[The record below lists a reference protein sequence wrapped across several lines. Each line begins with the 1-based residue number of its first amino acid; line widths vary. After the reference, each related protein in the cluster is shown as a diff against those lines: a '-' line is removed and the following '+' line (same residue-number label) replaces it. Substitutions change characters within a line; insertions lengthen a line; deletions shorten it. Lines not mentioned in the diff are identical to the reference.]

1 MPSPASSDSEDDD
14 DITPENVNH
23 NSSRDVHE
31 SFTIAKNEPDWTDV
45 KLADVSFSREARD
58 KDWALVEGLQTHQ
71 IDSLDIGATNATIA
85 LGAIG
90 ERQSLQIGFDTEV
103 ALKCVL
109 SPTPSMILTPSGHN
123 FVQAH
128 ILTPDS
134 SRRLLNGASGTWVTS
149 QPAQVLDR
157 NVNPISVYGQVV
169 ADDVFG
175 DVYMIPLRCIMEDVK
190 ILMDAAVVRLP
201 SSIKELRQ
209 ILVAQMDREYTILD
223 RGKSSKAPH
232 SLSTN
237 AAAERTNHGAPT
249 GSIQGHS
256 LVLESP
262 SPLLSGK
269 PKRSVLV
276 RNPEGHVYVHKPEG
290 HICTTCGR
298 SYTRKEH
305 LKRHERNHAQ
315 GDPLRCSQC
324 TRTFHRRNLL
334 ERHEARHHESSSAE
348 TNNEDIYDLKK
359 NGQPRQDND
368 DSILDRLGSYFA
380 SESASCDSCAAS
392 KVKCSK
398 EYPICARCSVI
409 NSTCI
414 YDVPSKRGKPG
425 RTRKRN
431 ADERPRTPDVLTN
444 GAPWPRRWRAP
455 VALNEAPEAKKRR
468 TEASWTPEENLCL
481 KRMRSEGASWDR
493 IMDIFPD
500 RPESS
505 VKKHWYKD
513 LHHEGMAEDAS
524 ASTSVPEQEE

>member
-128 ILTPDS
+128 ILTP
-134 SRRLLNGASGTWVTS
+134 
-149 QPAQVLDR
+149 
-157 NVNPISVYGQVV
+157 
-169 ADDVFG
+169 
-175 DVYMIPLRCIMEDVK
+175 DVK